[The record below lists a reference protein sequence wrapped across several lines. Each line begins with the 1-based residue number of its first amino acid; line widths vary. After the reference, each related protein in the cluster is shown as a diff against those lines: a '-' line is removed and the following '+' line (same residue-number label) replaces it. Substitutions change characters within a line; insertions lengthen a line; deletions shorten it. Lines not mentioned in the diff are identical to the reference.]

1 MFEFVSDVP
10 MWPHLNI
17 NAFWVVSPKQMLM
30 APLSFLGYQIQADIT
45 PNVTLRYFFNIA
57 IVMRVTEK

>member
-1 MFEFVSDVP
+1 MFQ

-17 NAFWVVSPKQMLM
+17 NAFWVVSPKPMLM
-30 APLSFLGYQIQADIT
+30 APLSSLGYQIQADIT
-45 PNVTLRYFFNIA
+45 PNVILRYFFDIA